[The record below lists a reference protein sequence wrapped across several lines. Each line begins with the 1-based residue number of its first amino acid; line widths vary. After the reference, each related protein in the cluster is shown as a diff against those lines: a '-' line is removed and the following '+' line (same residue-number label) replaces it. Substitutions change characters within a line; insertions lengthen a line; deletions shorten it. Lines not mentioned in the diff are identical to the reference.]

1 MKKISPILTFL
12 FFFCASTLT
21 TITAQTVNNIVADST
36 KKSNNFNFEIGQS
49 VINNSQWLQPYRFE
63 DKSIKTLSVKI
74 NINRTTDIIEPLDFD
89 SFTLYDDT
97 KNLRIRPSGVY
108 YLKSDK
114 KKYLKSKAVNN
125 NYNSFKETII
135 EGYDNFEAPSYNT
148 NFLGLKK
155 KNSKASVKSLKKVT
169 IKAKKTSYY
178 LDFPVHEGFIYGK
191 IFYKNKQIGF
201 AAVKN

>member
-1 MKKISPILTFL
+1 MKKTSPILTFL